1 MTKTFDLKSTLNLP
15 RTDFPMKARL
25 PEREPEQLAAW
36 EETKLYYRVLEA
48 RADAPLFI
56 FHDGPPYPTGEIHL
70 GTGLN
75 KILKDMVVKSKSM
88 AGFRAPYIPGWDC
101 HGLPI
106 ETKVEK
112 ELGGKG
118 KVSAAEFRRMCR
130 EFAAGYIDAHRREFK
145 RLGILGQWEKPYLT
159 MDPVYEAGIASAFLT
174 FLEKGYV
181 YRGLK
186 PVYWCIYDRTALA
199 EAEVEYEDHTSPSI
213 WVKFPVVADAKS
225 SKLGKDV
232 SALIWTTTP
241 WTLPANR
248 ALAFHPDYEYVVA
261 ETSAGKLLLAQDRL
275 QPAASELNLEIGA
288 VHPAGKGSDLEGIEF
303 QHPFLDMRVPGVL
316 ADYVTLDQGTGIVHT
331 APGHGAE
338 DFYTGQKYGLEA
350 YAPQDDEGRFIE
362 GLPEY
367 RGKTVFEANPIV
379 IAILKKKG
387 ALVGERKLTHSYPH
401 CWRCHNPVIF
411 RATEQWFIQ
420 LDNGSATVPPPK
432 APALRSLALEEIK
445 KVKWTPSWGEER
457 LHNMLIDRPDWCIS
471 RQRFWGVP
479 LIIFYCDA
487 CGKRLED
494 FKALRHV
501 LPFFEREGAD
511 AWYTHTAEEL
521 LPPGTKCPGCGA
533 SKWRKETD
541 ILDVWFDS
549 GTSNLSVLPK
559 REGKPR
565 ADVYLE
571 GPDQFRGW
579 FQSSLLVAL
588 GVDGIR
594 PYDQVVTHGW
604 TLDEKGQPMSKSLGN
619 AIAPKEICEKWG
631 ADILRVWVVSQDFTE
646 DVRLSDAIMVQ
657 LAEAYRKIRNTFRF
671 ALSNLFDFDPARDSV
686 PDSELWEMDAWM
698 LQQTGK
704 LVNEC
709 RGYSGFDANESGG
722 WYGSFEFH
730 RVYHALHDFCTVN
743 LSAFYF
749 DVLKDRLYTSA
760 PKNTGRRSA
769 QTAIWRIA
777 SALVRL
783 FAPIMVFTTEEIW
796 KHLPHPYTDPDS
808 VHIAVFPIAEDL
820 YHAHPSI
827 IERGQNWAR
836 LLEMRQEVLSLLE
849 EARAAKKISSSL
861 EASVTYSVTGE
872 TAVFLRHNSSWLR
885 AVFIVSQVEVLEE
898 SIAEAKKAGRAAH
911 IGIRFPGGEQYGITI
926 GRAVGEKCERCWN
939 YSTHVGESADYPTL
953 CERCVAALAEIERDS
968 GAAVGSAKP

>member
-1 MTKTFDLKSTLNLP
+1 MAKPFDLKSTLNLP
-15 RTDFPMKARL
+15 RTDFPMKAKL

-36 EETKLYYRVLEA
+36 DAERLYYRVLEA
-48 RADAPLFI
+48 RAAAPLFV

-75 KILKDMVVKSKSM
+75 KIVKDMVVKSKSM
-88 AGFRAPYIPGWDC
+88 AGFRVPYIPGWDC

-159 MDPVYEAGIASAFLT
+159 MDPVYEACIARAFLT

-186 PVYWCIYDRTALA
+186 PVYWCIFDRTALA

-213 WVKFPVVADAKS
+213 WVKFPIVAGEKS
-225 SKLGKDV
+225 KKLGNGV

-248 ALAFHPDYEYVVA
+248 ALAFHPEFEYVVA
-261 ETSAGKLLLAQDRL
+261 ETSGGDLLLAKDRV
-275 QPAASELNLEIGA
+275 QPFADELKIEVRGTRGSWK
-288 VHPAGKGSDLEGIEF
+288 GKELEGIQF
-303 QHPFLDMRVPGVL
+303 QHPFLELRVPAVL
-316 ADYVTLDQGTGIVHT
+316 AEYVTLDQGTGIVHT

-350 YAPQDDEGRFIE
+350 YAPQDDDGRFLE

-367 RGKTVFEANPIV
+367 KGKTVFEANPI
-379 IAILKKKG
+379 IIELLKQRS
-387 ALVGERKLTHSYPH
+387 ALAGEKKLTHSYPH

-432 APALRSLALEEIK
+432 APALRKLALEQIK
-445 KVKWTPSWGEER
+445 KVKWTPAWGEDR
-457 LHNMLIDRPDWCIS
+457 MHNMLAERPDWCIS

-479 LIIFYCDA
+479 LVIFYCDA
-487 CGKRLED
+487 CGKLLKD
-494 FKALRHV
+494 FNALRHV

-511 AWYTHTAEEL
+511 AWYTHSAEEL
-521 LPPGTKCPGCGA
+521 LPPETKCSCGA
-533 SKWRKETD
+533 GKWRKESD

-549 GTSNLSVLPK
+549 GSSHLAVLEK

-588 GVDGIR
+588 GVDGLR
-594 PYDQVVTHGW
+594 PYEQVVTHGW
-604 TLDEKGQPMSKSLGN
+604 TLDEQGRPMSKSLGN
-619 AIAPKEICEKWG
+619 FMAPKEIVEKWG
-631 ADILRVWVVSQDFTE
+631 ADLLRIWVASQDFTE

-671 ALSNLFDFDPARDSV
+671 ALSNLFDFDPARDALA
-686 PDSELWEMDAWM
+686 DRDLWEIDAWM
-698 LQQTGK
+698 LRRTGT
-704 LVNEC
+704 LVGEC
-709 RGYSGFDANESGG
+709 REWFDK
-722 WYGSFEFH
+722 FEFH
-730 RVYHALHDFCTVN
+730 RVYHRLHDFCAVD

-749 DVLKDRLYTSA
+749 DILKDRLYTFA
-760 PKNTGRRSA
+760 PKNRGRRSA
-769 QTAIWRIA
+769 QTTVYRIA
-777 SALVRL
+777 SALIRL
-783 FAPIMVFTTEEIW
+783 ITPTLVFTSEEVW
-796 KHLPHPYTDPDS
+796 KHMPRVAGDPES
-808 VHIAVFPIAEDL
+808 VHMAVFPA
-820 YHAHPSI
+820 
-827 IERGQNWAR
+827 AR
-836 LLEMRQEVLSLLE
+836 EFEGVLDDARVKIWECLQGVRESVLMALEQ
-849 EARAAKKISSSL
+849 ARAAKTISGAL
-861 EASVTYSVTGE
+861 EARVALAANADLAALLKQY
-872 TAVFLRHNSSWLR
+872 AAQLPAL
-885 AVFIVSQVEVLEE
+885 FIVSQVEIVPGPLEGAASAADSLQVRVE
-898 SIAEAKKAGRAAH
+898 RAR
-911 IGIRFPGGEQYGITI
+911 GS
-926 GRAVGEKCERCWN
+926 KCERCWN

-953 CERCVAALAEIERDS
+953 CERCLAALAEIEADAGGEISPR
-968 GAAVGSAKP
+968 SATP